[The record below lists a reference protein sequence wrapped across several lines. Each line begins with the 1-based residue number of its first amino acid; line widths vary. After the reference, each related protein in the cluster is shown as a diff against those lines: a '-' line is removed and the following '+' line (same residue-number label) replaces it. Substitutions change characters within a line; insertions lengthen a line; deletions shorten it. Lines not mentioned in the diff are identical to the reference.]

1 MKNSKKN
8 NKQKIYLLKGGAD
21 SWNAW
26 FKENGATQGPYNS
39 FGIEG
44 MFKWMGNF
52 MGNFFSGWSQF
63 FIKLYIK
70 YSPYKYIYDMIISI
84 TPIVTTTILNSLNS
98 NKVLVKQFL
107 DFLKTP
113 SIKEVPKMGDK
124 S

>member
-39 FGIEG
+39 LGIEG
-44 MFKWMGNF
+44 IFSS
-52 MGNFFSGWSQF
+52 MGNFFSGWGQY
-63 FIKLYIK
+63 FIKLALR